1 MSTTQAALLRIAQ
14 EFQDTFQSV
23 PHPAAWKAPDPAQLE
38 LLRANL
44 FPTCRMLEV
53 PSRLASLEASQV
65 CICPP

>member
-23 PHPAAWKAPDPAQLE
+23 PHQAAWKALDPAQIE

-44 FPTCRMLEV
+44 FPTCRIVV
-53 PSRLASLEASQV
+53 PSCLASLEASQV